1 MDIAITWMLI
11 NVWAPVRRTAVRFL
25 GEDRG
30 QTVAEYALVLL
41 VVAAIAGGFLVWAK
55 STGKLDQFFDSIFD
69 QLVDQ
74 VTPTPT
80 P

>member
-1 MDIAITWMLI
+1 MDIAITWMILY
-11 NVWAPVRRTAVRFL
+11 VWAPVRRVSARLV
-25 GEDRG
+25 GEDTG

-55 STGKLDQFFDSIFD
+55 STGKLDEFFDTVFD
-69 QLVDQ
+69 SLLAEVN
-74 VTPTPT
+74 PTPA